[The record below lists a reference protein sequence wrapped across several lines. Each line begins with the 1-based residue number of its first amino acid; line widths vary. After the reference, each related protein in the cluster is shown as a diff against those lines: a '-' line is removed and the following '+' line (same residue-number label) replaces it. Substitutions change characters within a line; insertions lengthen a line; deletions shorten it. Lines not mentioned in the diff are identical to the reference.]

1 MEPVRILFVI
11 GSLLPGGI
19 EIWLMNVLRNID
31 PRRFHIDILVSTP
44 AESPLVSEVTQRGS
58 KILICKGQ
66 SKPLRYSARLARLL
80 RAEGP
85 YDIIHSNV
93 HNMNAAVALAAMAAG
108 IPVRIAHSHLAESGP
123 RAAHRKLA
131 LLSMRAL
138 ATGALACSA
147 DAGNSLFGDT
157 WEQRIPGRVLE
168 CGIDLQPFRA
178 AMNSSAVRESLGIPQ
193 GAMVIGHAGR
203 FHPQKN
209 HALIIDVA
217 EAYARSDSRAHFL
230 LVGDGPLGPEIRQRI
245 SRSPVA
251 SRFHLPGMRA
261 DVPQLMLAAMDC
273 FLFPSLYEGLGL
285 ALVEAQAAGLP
296 CVFSDVIPAEA
307 DVYPPLLRR
316 IPLDASPETW
326 AEAIRQLLAVSDA
339 ESSVAALKA
348 VESSPFNILNS
359 IRELEGFYLE
369 RCRVSSSPRLKA
381 KLDAFRQ

>member
-157 WEQRIPGRVLE
+157 WEQRIPGR
-168 CGIDLQPFRA
+168 
-178 AMNSSAVRESLGIPQ
+178 SA
-193 GAMVIGHAGR
+193 
-203 FHPQKN
+203 
-209 HALIIDVA
+209 
-217 EAYARSDSRAHFL
+217 
-230 LVGDGPLGPEIRQRI
+230 
-245 SRSPVA
+245 
-251 SRFHLPGMRA
+251 GM
-261 DVPQLMLAAMDC
+261 
-273 FLFPSLYEGLGL
+273 
-285 ALVEAQAAGLP
+285 
-296 CVFSDVIPAEA
+296 
-307 DVYPPLLRR
+307 
-316 IPLDASPETW
+316 W
-326 AEAIRQLLAVSDA
+326 
-339 ESSVAALKA
+339 
-348 VESSPFNILNS
+348 N
-359 IRELEGFYLE
+359 
-369 RCRVSSSPRLKA
+369 
-381 KLDAFRQ
+381 